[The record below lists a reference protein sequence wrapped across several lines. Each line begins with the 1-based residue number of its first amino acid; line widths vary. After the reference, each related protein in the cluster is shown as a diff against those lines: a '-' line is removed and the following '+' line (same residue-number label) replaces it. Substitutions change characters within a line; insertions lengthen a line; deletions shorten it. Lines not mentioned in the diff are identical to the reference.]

1 MDRDI
6 TIKIK
11 KIENIF
17 WKILFI
23 VYIIFILY
31 LSLSKPLL
39 NYSTFKGEDKIVHF
53 ISYFLGADLFF
64 TAFYKKSKKVYFVI
78 FLIVFSLLP
87 FLTEWFQS
95 FTYYHTYSKFD
106 MLASYSGAVVGFLFF
121 FFKYKAFS
129 EE

>member
-11 KIENIF
+11 NRNNILENNF
-17 WKILFI
+17 FI

-64 TAFYKKSKKVYFVI
+64 LQRFIRNQRRYI
-78 FLIVFSLLP
+78 L
-87 FLTEWFQS
+87 
-95 FTYYHTYSKFD
+95 
-106 MLASYSGAVVGFLFF
+106 
-121 FFKYKAFS
+121 
-129 EE
+129 